1 MKKRSIV
8 NLIIIF
14 VMLSFLC
21 SLFFSTKLEISL
33 KLKADLSKISKN
45 SFEVHF
51 IDVGQGDAIAI
62 RFSNNKTMLVDSG
75 PVSAE
80 TNLKEYLDNIFFTD
94 NYNTFDYVFLT
105 HSDIDHS
112 GNMNFILKNYKVN
125 NFYRPHIYSQK
136 LEDNETGFKVD
147 SDVYDN
153 ILSILNNKNIATNF
167 CDDSAIIDVG
177 CGSIQIFEYSK
188 LDKLKTTNDFSPT
201 LIISD
206 NNTKICLGGDSS
218 KKVEMDL
225 IEREVLKDVDLLK
238 LSHHGSEGSNS
249 IEFLCELKPE
259 FIVCSAG
266 YNSSNHPSS
275 EVLLRMYEYDKI
287 YGTKIYDNFK
297 STSNDGNIIY
307 YSNDNST
314 INLIMIKNV
323 GDYIFI
329 NWYSIVLII
338 EIILIIFLFISIFV
352 KNKISVNRHL
362 KNMKQ

>member
-1 MKKRSIV
+1 MSRCAWKSGSRSPNPSESPCAGVPRLPALHPQAVDRCLGYPGWQRI
-8 NLIIIF
+8 LLRLPAHTRHREWDRHPRF
-14 VMLSFLC
+14 PLRLPLPPLLSAASFL
-21 SLFFSTKLEISL
+21 
-33 KLKADLSKISKN
+33 
-45 SFEVHF
+45 
-51 IDVGQGDAIAI
+51 
-62 RFSNNKTMLVDSG
+62 R
-75 PVSAE
+75 
-80 TNLKEYLDNIFFTD
+80 
-94 NYNTFDYVFLT
+94 
-105 HSDIDHS
+105 
-112 GNMNFILKNYKVN
+112 
-125 NFYRPHIYSQK
+125 
-136 LEDNETGFKVD
+136 
-147 SDVYDN
+147 
-153 ILSILNNKNIATNF
+153 
-167 CDDSAIIDVG
+167 
-177 CGSIQIFEYSK
+177 
-188 LDKLKTTNDFSPT
+188 
-201 LIISD
+201 SD